1 MNKTIV
7 KIPEALSA
15 EVERQFLEYQG
26 CLNIINYLLSNNN
39 TNTEMIEKYQQDA
52 LNRFVVLETL
62 KTQVTKQYAPF
73 EYYDYQFDFDD
84 QSIIFQEKANNI

>member
-7 KIPEALSA
+7 KISEALSA

-39 TNTEMIEKYQQDA
+39 TNTEMIEKYQ
-52 LNRFVVLETL
+52 
-62 KTQVTKQYAPF
+62 
-73 EYYDYQFDFDD
+73 
-84 QSIIFQEKANNI
+84 